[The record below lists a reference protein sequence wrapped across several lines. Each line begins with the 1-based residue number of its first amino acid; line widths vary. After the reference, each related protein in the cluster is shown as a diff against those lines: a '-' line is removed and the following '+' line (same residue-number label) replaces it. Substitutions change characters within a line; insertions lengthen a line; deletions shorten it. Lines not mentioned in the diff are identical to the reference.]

1 MAKIKQFSNSEKA
14 MILAECKRV
23 GNVSKVAEKYN
34 ITRATIYNW
43 QKSEDDI
50 HESVAQDSSL
60 TAIKESRLVD
70 IDVLKDVERYADLLA
85 AKGALEKRKQLL
97 SAQVE
102 FILWKVVKLLETHEA
117 LDEIHP
123 KDLSKI
129 MSDLHA
135 VRKELSN
142 EPTVI
147 IEYRNQWME
156 RVLSVLQ
163 EYLDT
168 EELRAFA
175 TKMQAVEAEYEIL

>member
-1 MAKIKQFSNSEKA
+1 MSKIKQFTNSEKA
-14 MILAECKRV
+14 IILDECKKV
-23 GNVSKVAEKYN
+23 GNVSKVAEKYDV
-34 ITRATIYNW
+34 TRATIYNW
-43 QKSEDDI
+43 QKSEDEI
-50 HESVAQDSSL
+50 MKSLSQDSSL
-60 TAIKESRLVD
+60 LAIKESRLIDSD
-70 IDVLKDVERYADLLA
+70 ILKDVERYADLLS

-117 LDEIHP
+117 LEDIHP

-156 RVLSVLQ
+156 RVLSVLN

-168 EELRAFA
+168 DQLREFVN
-175 TKMQAVEAEYEIL
+175 KMQAVEAEYEVL